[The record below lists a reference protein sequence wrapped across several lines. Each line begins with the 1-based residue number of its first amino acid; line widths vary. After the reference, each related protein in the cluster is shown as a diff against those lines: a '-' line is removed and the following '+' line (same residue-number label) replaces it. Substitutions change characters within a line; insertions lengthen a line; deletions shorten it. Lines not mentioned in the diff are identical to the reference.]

1 MIGIENIAGY
11 VCSRRIKNSEKQFA
25 GGEQADPVFL
35 EKKLGIL
42 ATSIKESDEN
52 TFELCIKAFNNLTEK
67 CNIDVEKIDCVCLC
81 TQSHDNITPHNS
93 ARIMDRLHLKPSC
106 AAFDINMGC
115 GGYAYSLSIMKSFM
129 ESNGLKNGLMFNC
142 EIFSDKLSRDDMN
155 AGLVFGDAASV
166 TLLSENYKFS
176 VGMPLFYTDGSMADA
191 LILTH
196 DLNLTLNSIPI
207 FSFIMG
213 NVPELVYNTLEK
225 NNLQMESI
233 DLFAFQ
239 QTGKYIID
247 NLSRRMKIDKEK
259 IPFVANDYGNTS
271 SVSVS
276 LVLNEYFNNENIKNI
291 LLCGFGEG
299 LSASAIPL
307 VRR

>member
-11 VCSRRIKNSEKQFA
+11 VCSKRINNTEKIFA
-25 GGEQADPVFL
+25 NGEQVDQTFL

-42 ATSIKESDEN
+42 STSMKDDNEN
-52 TFELCIKAFNNLTEK
+52 TVELCINAFQALTNT
-67 CNIDVEKIDCVCLC
+67 CHVSIDQVDCICLC
-81 TQSHDNITPHNS
+81 TQSHDNITPHAS
-93 ARIMDRLHLKPSC
+93 AKIMDRLHIKKSC

-129 ESNGLKNGLMFNC
+129 ESNGLKYGLMFNC
-142 EIFSDKLSRDDMN
+142 EIFSDKINEGDMN
-155 AGLVFGDAASV
+155 AGLVFGDASSV
-166 TLLSENYKFS
+166 TLLSENYEFEI
-176 VGMPLFYTDGSMADA
+176 GMPLFYTDGSMAEA
-191 LILTH
+191 LVLTH

-207 FSFIMG
+207 FSFIM
-213 NVPELVYNTLEK
+213 NSVPELVYKVLEK
-225 NNLQMESI
+225 NNLNMESI

-247 NLSRRMKIDKEK
+247 NLSRRMRIEKEK
-259 IPFVANDYGNTS
+259 VPFIANYYGNTS

-276 LVLNEYFNNENIKNI
+276 LIFNEYFNNEKIKYI

-307 VRR
+307 IRR